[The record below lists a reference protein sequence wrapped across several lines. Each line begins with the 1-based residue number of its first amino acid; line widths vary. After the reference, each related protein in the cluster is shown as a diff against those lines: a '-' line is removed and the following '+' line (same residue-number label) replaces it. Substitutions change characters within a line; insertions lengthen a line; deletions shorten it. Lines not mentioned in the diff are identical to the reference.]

1 MLEPMLPPVDTLGP
15 SNPTEPPKP
24 TVRALVTMLDQV
36 LLRLTLPLFFEM
48 AYRMPGMPWP
58 TSYFSMYLQNKMV
71 SRIPMAGQTK

>member
-24 TVRALVTMLDQV
+24 TVKALVTMLDQV

-48 AYRMPGMPWP
+48 A
-58 TSYFSMYLQNKMV
+58 
-71 SRIPMAGQTK
+71 